1 MWKGSY
7 QQKKKIVNYTSQLF
21 CEDFY
26 MASESSSGLFNYSDI
41 IKWKRKHITIGK
53 FKILF

>member
-1 MWKGSY
+1 MWKGFW
-7 QQKKKIVNYTSQLF
+7 QPKKIVSYTSQLF

-26 MASESSSGLFNYSDI
+26 TASESSSGLFNYSDI
-41 IKWKRKHITIGK
+41 IKWKRKHVTIGK